1 MASYRLLRRA
11 AADLRT
17 IAVYTID
24 QFGLEQAQSYGEGI
38 LATLDAIAEHP
49 MMGSDQSR
57 IRPGLRRHVYE
68 SHAIYYRVAADH
80 VVIQRILGPGQDPL
94 RHV

>member
-1 MASYRLLRRA
+1 MSYRLLRRA
-11 AADLRT
+11 AADLQT

-24 QFGLEQAQSYGEGI
+24 QFGLEQAERYGEGI
-38 LATLDAIAEHP
+38 LVTLEAIAEHP
-49 MMGSDQSR
+49 LMGSDQSH

-68 SHAIYYRVAADH
+68 SHAIYYRVATDH

-94 RHV
+94 RHA